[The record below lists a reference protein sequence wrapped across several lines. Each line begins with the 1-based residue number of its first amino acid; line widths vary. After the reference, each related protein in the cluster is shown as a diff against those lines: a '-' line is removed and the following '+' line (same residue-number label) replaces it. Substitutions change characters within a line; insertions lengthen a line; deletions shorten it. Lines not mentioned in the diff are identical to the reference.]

1 MKKLNQE
8 IENELKN
15 KGAELIHFVCISHLG
30 EKQNRQLPNA
40 IVFALPLT
48 TEYVMQVFSTPDY
61 VQARIDDNYNF
72 DDDEYTQT
80 ENKAGEIAD
89 ELAKFLTE
97 KGYKAISQSDAGLVA
112 DKVFNFETKESVLPH
127 KTVALLGGLGWIGK
141 NNLLITPEYGAA
153 QCLGTVLTDAPLQ
166 TVVHEPLLPKC
177 RNCNICAKV
186 CEKKVLKG
194 KLWSNSVPRDEI
206 VNVYGCSTC
215 LKCLVHCPCTQR
227 YANRYRNCT
236 E

>member
-1 MKKLNQE
+1 MKNLNQE

-48 TEYVMQVFSTPDY
+48 TEYVMQVFGTPDY

-97 KGYKAISQSDAGLVA
+97 KGYKAIS
-112 DKVFNFETKESVLPH
+112 PH

-153 QCLGTVLTDAPLQ
+153 QCLGTVLTDAPLE

-194 KLWSNSVPRDEI
+194 KLWSSSVPRDEI
-206 VNVYGCSTC
+206 VDVYGCSTC

-227 YANRYRNCT
+227 YANRYGNST

>member
-227 YANRYRNCT
+227 YANR
-236 E
+236 